1 MKKILALILALVMVL
16 TLSATAAATYEG
28 LYAKSTVVVEINE
41 DDDIVVVEDFN
52 GFLWEFEGCEDWVV
66 GDICAMVMDNNGTP
80 ETIFD
85 DIILNTTYCG
95 WVK

>member
-1 MKKILALILALVMVL
+1 MKKILALTLALAMVL

-28 LYAKSTVVVEINE
+28 LYAKSTVVVEVNE

-66 GDICAMVMDNNGTP
+66 GDICSMVMHNNGTS

-85 DIILNTTYCG
+85 DVILDVRYDG
-95 WVK
+95 WVD

>member
-16 TLSATAAATYEG
+16 TLSAAAAATYEG
-28 LYAKSTVVVEINE
+28 LYAKSTVVVEVNE

-52 GFLWEFEGCEDWVV
+52 GFLWKFEGCEDWVV